1 MSIKNVALNLAFE
14 DYSYFNRLFK
24 KITGIT
30 PKNIAP
36 LITLKQKKRN
46 SNFHTIPFFST
57 RSKRLRYPQ
66 LIFIQIKHTFHQLPF
81 FSRRTQIRTVL
92 KFRHILFPPACRG
105 RLDSLSIAISQSKS
119 SGVSIIIKSCDP
131 NI

>member
-1 MSIKNVALNLAFE
+1 MICQSKMLHEILLLKIIHTSTG
-14 DYSYFNRLFK
+14 YSK
-24 KITGIT
+24 KSQVLL

-81 FSRRTQIRTVL
+81 FSRRTQTRTVL
-92 KFRHILFPPACRG
+92 KFRHILFP
-105 RLDSLSIAISQSKS
+105 LSLPRKIRQFIHKVQWSFYNHK
-119 SGVSIIIKSCDP
+119 KL
-131 NI
+131 